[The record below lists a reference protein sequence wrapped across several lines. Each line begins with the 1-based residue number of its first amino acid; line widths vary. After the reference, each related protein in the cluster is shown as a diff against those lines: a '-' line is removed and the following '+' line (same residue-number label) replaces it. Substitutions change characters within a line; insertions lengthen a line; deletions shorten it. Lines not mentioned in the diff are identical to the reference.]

1 MYGVDEFNAII
12 NPPEAGILAVG
23 AIKDAPVVVD
33 GQLKVGKVMRLT
45 LSVDHRVYYGV
56 TGAQFLGE
64 VKRLVENPVSLV
76 MPIAAE

>member
-1 MYGVDEFNAII
+1 
-12 NPPEAGILAVG
+12 
-23 AIKDAPVVVD
+23 
-33 GQLKVGKVMRLT
+33 MRLT